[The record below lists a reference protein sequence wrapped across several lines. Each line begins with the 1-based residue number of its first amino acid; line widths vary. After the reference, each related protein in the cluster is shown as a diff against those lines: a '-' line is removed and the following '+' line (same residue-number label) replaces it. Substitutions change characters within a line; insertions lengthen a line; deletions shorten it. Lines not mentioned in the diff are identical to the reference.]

1 MAAYLIAVGGTGM
14 KIAQAVV
21 QMAAAGLYSDLPEKT
36 LNIYLID
43 SDNGNGN
50 LAETNNSITSYQTCY
65 ELLKVSNSEAPVF
78 PTEITPTTE
87 KSNHWPIFEEKNQE
101 TFIQIF
107 DYSTDRKDTA
117 RYLFDV
123 FYSQEERDPNTKTD
137 VGFHGKPAVGAAC
150 ITKIAGENE
159 GKDSVWKSISTKIN
173 TDNQALVVICGSI
186 FGGTGASGLPTIGR
200 LLKKQN
206 EKEKLTLNAVFMLP
220 YFTLDE
226 TKISQNGEESEV
238 KKQQS
243 KIRSLSDQL
252 PLKANAAL
260 RYYDEKAKDIFDT
273 VYLLGVPKPTKIP
286 GNKDGGSQQ
295 KNPPLFLEF
304 YAALAVRDGFMT
316 PKNEN
321 KPVVLIARK
330 NPNNLIWAD
339 CPDSP
344 TVKTKLTHHI
354 LFCLIWLLHVE
365 PELKIASEQR
375 KTNTTWISHFFTNTN
390 LIKQEIGRGDIEK
403 ITQSCRNYWDWWVS
417 IHEDSSVKLFEQ
429 LIKQFKSIVPK
440 KQGSTGELE
449 AAIDQIYGVKL
460 NKDIRAKLVTAK
472 TKPTDDR
479 CTEELIA
486 HLYPL
491 CQPKFVNDPDI
502 SDGDKSDRWLL
513 PALINGNIGMD
524 GTGKWLRKN
533 GLTFK
538 AIADDLSISDSD
550 DQAKSVTSIPDMW
563 ARPLLVQMALLDRD
577 HPLHKSVKKQWQKML
592 AAIALAK
599 VRNYPITIQKADLK
613 EKATDPIE
621 KALYAL
627 IPDENNSLYS
637 LDKDNKINPWSILYV
652 FLWDGKAIGITSATT
667 LICPSE
673 GENWPEVPRLTLY
686 ETKQLY
692 LWLETLKGQL
702 SDSPG
707 NPKISES
714 IKEFQDQLT
723 NKKPDGEVE
732 VDTDENHPYF
742 GQQVDLPSLRQWEQ
756 DSDKKEKIIIILGQP
771 ISPDINT
778 KSGIVLKPRQLEGL
792 QPLQIIPN
800 PEEIKRQ
807 WGLEAFQICIDKPNR
822 VNLDSRSLNDYRNR
836 EGYLFADEIFNKDC
850 YFLKTDQKELPGA
863 LSIEGKAINYNWE
876 GNTQPLTS
884 LLPINPKL
892 LAGITPTELIKKIT
906 ATQESKGGEVWV
918 KFTLKLPLSGHE
930 KDYEITKNY
939 PIKKDN
945 ILTAIPTLEIWPN
958 FKAPGWK
965 EYYGFYA
972 DTSTEGKT
980 FRVKFP
986 QPPNA
991 EDIRTIEDRAYFYEI
1006 MSLEAFP
1013 AYGICQEKETDK
1025 DCGLLLFK
1033 QPASLKPDLNSTWK
1047 VGIDFGSSF
1056 TNIYYSNGSSSQ
1068 KLTLP
1073 NLRYSLGTKSKE
1085 GGIIRDVLYEY
1096 FLSGNPEADILPLS
1110 SILTTKSQTN
1120 ENKYILDGRI
1130 YLAGGVP
1137 EFDPSPSH
1145 IHTNLKW
1152 SMARVQTQKFL
1163 YQLTLQITAQ
1173 AVFEKVKEIKW
1184 IFSYPSALS
1193 DDDQGRYLR
1202 TWEDILAQ
1210 LTQKTGI
1217 THQWQQ
1223 QNQDGGIC
1231 HWQTESLAFA
1241 YYFNQRHQE
1250 ALTFI
1255 CIDIGGTTSDIS
1267 IWQQSQLV
1275 HQCSVRLAG
1284 KQLFDGVV
1292 RKKQKVLEVLQK
1304 ELKLNGELQNLA
1316 NNVGGNQ
1323 NQEIDGFSAKLA
1335 ASLRCSNRK
1344 TLMRSI
1350 GDIDDPS
1357 EKRALGEMR
1366 QISRLGIAG
1375 LYYYI
1380 GLILQVL
1387 QSRAGGGVW
1396 SEPRLATVY
1405 IGGNGSQAFHW
1416 LVATGEFDENNPAS
1430 QPLNRLFKE
1439 MLNKGSGFQYQKS
1452 VSIRLSS
1459 QPKDEVAYGLILSA
1473 EQNQLQIPNNSDNRL
1488 IAGEDYEY
1496 TETGVFKT
1504 GDYSSRLSFQQN
1516 STIQG
1521 FRIEEL
1527 TNLKQFFQDYHEAI
1541 ITLNSSSIQPFAK
1554 YSDSTWQ
1561 DRLWDKVT
1569 ERLNDVYL
1577 PGNMTGNSSNI
1588 RLEPP
1593 FIMGLKVLLD
1603 VLIDPNQLEN

>member
-21 QMAAAGLYSDLPEKT
+21 QLAAAGLYSDLPEKT

-43 SDNGNGN
+43 ADRANGNFR
-50 LAETNNSITSYQTCY
+50 ETNSSSIASYQTCY
-65 ELLKVSNSEAPVF
+65 QLLQAPRHNTPIF
-78 PTEITPTTE
+78 LTEISPATQ
-87 KSNHWPIFEEKNQE
+87 SNHWPIFEQKNQE

-107 DYSTDRKDTA
+107 NYSEVNKDTS

-123 FYSQEERDPNTKTD
+123 FYNQEERSPNNKLD
-137 VGFHGKPAVGAAC
+137 VGFKGRPAIGAAC
-150 ITKIAGENE
+150 ITKIANE
-159 GKDSVWKSISTKIN
+159 APTNSVWNSLLDKI
-173 TDNQALVVICGSI
+173 TSDNQAQVVICGSI

-200 LLKKQN
+200 LLKN
-206 EKEKLTLNAVFMLP
+206 KLQGVNSKLNAVLMLP
-220 YFTLDE
+220 YFTFDE
-226 TKISQNGEESEV
+226 TQLPQNVGASEV
-238 KKQQS
+238 RNKQLE
-243 KIRSLSDQL
+243 IRTRSDEL
-252 PLKANAAL
+252 LLRTDAAL
-260 RYYDEKAKDIFDT
+260 RYYDEKAQNIFDT
-273 VYLLGVPKPTKIP
+273 TYLLGTPKPTKVP
-286 GNKDGGSQQ
+286 YDLNGGGSEQ
-295 KNPPLFLEF
+295 KNPPLFLEL
-304 YAALAVRDGFMT
+304 YAALAVKDGFMT
-316 PKNEN
+316 PKLQN

-330 NPNNLIWAD
+330 YSDNLIWED
-339 CPDSP
+339 VPDESA
-344 TVKTKLTHHI
+344 KTKLTHHI
-354 LFCLIWLLHVE
+354 LFCLIWLLFIE
-365 PELKIASEQR
+365 PELRIASQER
-375 KTNTTWISHFFTNTN
+375 NIKASWIKRFFKDNTSIR
-390 LIKQEIGRGDIEK
+390 QELDRNDIPN
-403 ITQSCRNYWDWWVS
+403 ITQSCQNYWDWWVS
-417 IHEDSSVKLFEQ
+417 IHERSSIQLFKE
-429 LIKQFKSIVPK
+429 LVDQFKSKVSQ
-440 KQGSTGELE
+440 KQITPEELE
-449 AAIDQIYGVKL
+449 QIIDRNYQVRLRNIITKL
-460 NKDIRAKLVTAK
+460 AGAKVQ
-472 TKPTDDR
+472 PTDDR
-479 CTEELIA
+479 CTEELID

-491 CQPKFVNDPDI
+491 CEPKNSPNSPQGGDP
-502 SDGDKSDRWLL
+502 KKFWLL
-513 PALINGNIGMD
+513 PSLKTDSLTLND
-524 GTGKWLRKN
+524 SGKWLRQD

-538 AIADDLSISDSD
+538 SIANGLSIVDSD
-550 DQAKSVTSIPDMW
+550 DQAKTVTSIPDMW

-577 HPLHKSVKKQWQKML
+577 HPLHKSVKKQWQRML

-599 VRNYPITIQKADLK
+599 VRNYPITIQKDDLT
-613 EKATDPIE
+613 KAVTNPIE
-621 KALYAL
+621 KALWAL
-627 IPDENNSLYS
+627 IPDQNNSLYS
-637 LDKDNKINPWSILYV
+637 LANGKNPWSTLYV

-673 GENWPEVPRLTLY
+673 GENWPEVPPLILY
-686 ETKQLY
+686 ETEQLY
-692 LWLETLKGQL
+692 LWLEALKEQL
-702 SDSPG
+702 NPSQG
-707 NPKISES
+707 NPNIATLITDFQKELISKNTNHGIPVNSEGIPTQIENTLS
-714 IKEFQDQLT
+714 NDETFSYFQQ
-723 NKKPDGEVE
+723 GI
-732 VDTDENHPYF
+732 
-742 GQQVDLPSLRQWEQ
+742 DLGNL
-756 DSDKKEKIIIILGQP
+756 KILGKP
-771 ISPDINT
+771 ILPDSNT
-778 KSGIVLKPRQLEGL
+778 KSGIVLKPRQLGGL
-792 QPLQIIPN
+792 QTLQIIPD

-807 WGLEAFQICIDKPNR
+807 WGLEAFKICIDEQNT
-822 VNLDSRSLNDYRNR
+822 VNLDSSNLGAYRKR
-836 EGYLFADEIFNKDC
+836 EGYLFADKIFNEDC

-863 LSIEGKAINYNWE
+863 LSIQGEDIKYNWV

-892 LAGITPTELIKKIT
+892 LTGISPAELIKKIT

-918 KFTLKLPLSGHE
+918 KFTLNLPLSGHE

-939 PIKKDN
+939 LIKKDN

-958 FKAPGWK
+958 FQAPGWK

-972 DTSTEGKT
+972 DTSEQGKT

-986 QPPNA
+986 HPPNA
-991 EDIRTIEDRAYFYEI
+991 EDIRTIKDGTYLYEI
-1006 MSLEAFP
+1006 ISLKAFP

-1025 DCGLLLFK
+1025 DCGLMLFK
-1033 QPASLKPDLNSTWK
+1033 QPAPLQPDLNSTWK

-1056 TNIYYSNGSSSQ
+1056 TNIYYSNGTSSQ

-1085 GGIIRDVLYEY
+1085 DGEVGKILFDY
-1096 FLSGNPEADILPLS
+1096 FLSGNQEADILPLS

-1137 EFDPSPSH
+1137 KFDPNPAH

-1152 SMARVQTQKFL
+1152 SMARVQTEKFL

-1173 AVFEKVKEIKW
+1173 AVFEKVKEIQW

-1202 TWEDILAQ
+1202 TWEDILEK
-1210 LTQKTGI
+1210 LTEKTGI

-1223 QNQDGGIC
+1223 QNQDGIC

-1250 ALTFI
+1250 ASTFI

-1267 IWQQSQLV
+1267 IWQQYHLV

-1292 RKKQKVLEVLQK
+1292 RKKPKVLEVLQK
-1304 ELKLNGELQNLA
+1304 QLKLNGELQKLA
-1316 NNVGGNQ
+1316 NKVEGNQ

-1335 ASLRCSNRK
+1335 ASLRCSNRQE
-1344 TLMRSI
+1344 LMRKI
-1350 GDIDDPS
+1350 GDIDTQG
-1357 EKRALGEMR
+1357 EKLALGEMR

-1396 SEPRLATVY
+1396 SEPRLANVY

-1430 QPLNRLFKE
+1430 KPLNQLFKE
-1439 MLNKGSGFQYQKS
+1439 MLNKGSGFQYQNP

-1473 EQNQLQIPNNSDNRL
+1473 EQNQLQIPDNLDNRL

-1496 TETGVFKT
+1496 TETGVLKT

-1516 STIQG
+1516 SDIQG

-1541 ITLNSSSIQPFAK
+1541 ITLNISSIQPFPK

-1561 DRLWDKVT
+1561 DRLWNKVT

-1577 PGNMTGNSSNI
+1577 PGNMKGNSSNI

>member
-21 QMAAAGLYSDLPEKT
+21 QLAAAGLYSDLPKKT

-43 SDNGNGN
+43 SDEGNGN
-50 LAETNNSITSYQTCY
+50 LAETHNSITFHQTCY
-65 ELLKVSNSEAPVF
+65 QLLKVSNSEPPVF
-78 PTEITPTTE
+78 LTPITPTTE
-87 KSNHWPIFEEKNQE
+87 KSNHWPILEEQNQE

-107 DYSTDRKDTA
+107 NYSTERKDTA

-123 FYSQEERDPNTKTD
+123 FYSQEERDPNTKTN

-150 ITKIAGENE
+150 ITKIAEEENQ
-159 GKDSVWKSISTKIN
+159 KDSVWNSIRTTIK
-173 TDNQALVVICGSI
+173 TDNQAQVVICGSI

-200 LLKKQN
+200 LLKKDN
-206 EKEKLTLNAVFMLP
+206 TPETLTLNAVFMLP

-243 KIRSLSDQL
+243 KIKDLSDQL
-252 PLKANAAL
+252 PLNANAAL

-273 VYLLGVPKPTKIP
+273 VYLLGVPERKKIP

-316 PKNEN
+316 PKNGN
-321 KPVVLIARK
+321 QPVVLIARK
-330 NPNNLIWAD
+330 NPNNLIWED

-354 LFCLIWLLHVE
+354 LFCLIWLLYIE
-365 PELKIASEQR
+365 PELKIASKQN
-375 KTNTTWISHFFTNTN
+375 KINTPWINRFFKNPN
-390 LIKQEIGRGDIEK
+390 SIRQEIDRQDIETM
-403 ITQSCRNYWDWWVS
+403 TQSCRNYWDWWVS
-417 IHEDSSVKLFEQ
+417 IHEDSSVKLFDQ
-429 LIKQFKSIVPK
+429 LITQFKSIVLN
-440 KQGSTGELE
+440 KQS
-449 AAIDQIYGVKL
+449 AIDKLETAINQIYGVKL
-460 NKDIRAKLVTAK
+460 RDIVTKLAKANV
-472 TKPTDDR
+472 KPTDDR
-479 CTEELIA
+479 CTEELIV

-491 CQPKFVNDPDI
+491 CKPQFVNSPDI
-502 SDGDKSDRWLL
+502 SDGGNSDRWLL
-513 PALINGNIGMD
+513 PTLINDNIGMGD
-524 GTGKWLRKN
+524 KGKWLRKN

-538 AIADDLSISDSD
+538 AIADDLSISHSG

-563 ARPLLVQMALLDRD
+563 ARPLLVQMALLDRN
-577 HPLHKSVKKQWQKML
+577 HPLHQSVKKQWQRML

-613 EKATDPIE
+613 EQATDPIE
-621 KALYAL
+621 KALFKL
-627 IPDENNSLYS
+627 IPDKNNSLYT
-637 LDKDNKINPWSILYV
+637 LENGKNPWSTLYV

-686 ETKQLY
+686 ETEQLY
-692 LWLETLKGQL
+692 QWLEALKEQL
-702 SDSPG
+702 NDSPG
-707 NPKISES
+707 NPRISES
-714 IKEFQDQLT
+714 ITEFQQEL
-723 NKKPDGEVE
+723 NGIPVNSAANPI
-732 VDTDENHPYF
+732 TDKNSSYF
-742 GQQVDLPSLRQWEQ
+742 KQEIDLGKL
-756 DSDKKEKIIIILGQP
+756 KILSQP
-771 ISPDINT
+771 ILIDSNT

-792 QPLQIIPN
+792 QKLQIIPD
-800 PEEIKRQ
+800 PEEIKTQ
-807 WGLEAFQICIDKPNR
+807 WGREAFEICIDEQNQ
-822 VNLDSRSLNDYRNR
+822 VNLNSRSLRNYRNR
-836 EGYLFADEIFNKDC
+836 EGYLFADEIFNQDC

-863 LSIEGKAINYNWE
+863 LLIEGEDIKYNWE
-876 GNTQPLTS
+876 GNNAQPLTS

-892 LAGITPTELIKKIT
+892 LTGINPTELIEKIT
-906 ATQESKGGEVWV
+906 ATQESKGGEVSV
-918 KFTLKLPLSGHE
+918 KFTLKLRLSGHE

-958 FKAPGWK
+958 FQAEGWS

-972 DTSTEGKT
+972 DTSPQGKT

-986 QPPNA
+986 HPPNA
-991 EDIRTIEDRAYFYEI
+991 KDIRTIQDKAYLYEI
-1006 MSLEAFP
+1006 ISLKAFP

-1033 QPASLKPDLNSTWK
+1033 QPAPLKPDFNSTWK

-1056 TNIYYSNGSSSQ
+1056 TNIYYSNGTNPD

-1073 NLRYSLGTKSKE
+1073 NLRYSLGTKSQE
-1085 GGIIRDVLYEY
+1085 GGEIRDLLYEY

-1137 EFDPSPSH
+1137 DFDPNQNY

-1152 SMARVQTQKFL
+1152 SQSRVQTEKFL

-1173 AVFEKVKEIKW
+1173 AVFKKVQKIQW

-1193 DDDQGRYLR
+1193 DDDQDSYLK
-1202 TWEDILAQ
+1202 TWKDILAQ
-1210 LTQKTGI
+1210 LKEKTGI
-1217 THQWQQ
+1217 THQWEQ
-1223 QNQDGGIC
+1223 QNQDGIC

-1241 YYFNQRHQE
+1241 YYFNQRHQD
-1250 ALTFI
+1250 AATFI

-1267 IWQQSQLV
+1267 IWQQYQLV

-1292 RKKQKVLEVLQK
+1292 RKKPKVLEILQK
-1304 ELKLNGELQNLA
+1304 ELRLKDELQTLA

-1335 ASLRCSNRK
+1335 ASLRCCNRQN
-1344 TLMRSI
+1344 LMRSI
-1350 GDIDDPS
+1350 GDIDTQG

-1387 QSRAGGGVW
+1387 QSRAGEGVW

-1405 IGGNGSQAFHW
+1405 IGGNGSQVFHW

-1430 QPLNRLFKE
+1430 KLLNRLFKE
-1439 MLNKGSGFQYQKS
+1439 MLNKGSGFEYQKP

-1473 EQNQLQIPNNSDNRL
+1473 QQNQLQIPDNSDNRL

-1496 TETGVFKT
+1496 TETGVLKT
-1504 GDYSSRLSFQQN
+1504 GDYSSRLSLQQH

-1521 FRIEEL
+1521 FQMENL

-1541 ITLNSSSIQPFAK
+1541 ITLNNSSIQPFSK

-1561 DRLWDKVT
+1561 DRLWYQVA